1 MEGFGHFSAR
11 PYPDPWESPL
21 PRGDL
26 KSSERLCGPQTE
38 PMRGSW
44 AGTLGEWGEATAPW
58 SSPRSSPTLRP
69 RRPRSPDSPRESR
82 HQRDVA
88 RRPQDRARKHRTRS
102 RRLEDAWGEPRTQPQ
117 SLGSSGH
124 SPAWPQ
130 LSQVSP
136 QLPQP
141 SQHYPPAHGDSPSPY
156 PEGAYTPLSGPLGA
170 ENGQSGDPWAVPVY
184 RGLDRWSLSSLP
196 TEKSPAPAQEFR
208 TLSACV
214 YTPKRDGSERG
225 ASLAS
230 QYSQPSVSSKEM
242 QSQHTQIL
250 KNKLEEAVMSSRD
263 QKIVALV
270 LTRLKK
276 AQRMRELQQQAAVA
290 WEELKLS
297 DQKVQMTLERERKLL
312 LQQSREQW
320 QQKEQRKAHLSWE
333 QRVPRPRDSQAKNT
347 VQQENQ
353 CKVQSEDRD
362 TQPQEKL
369 ERPCPEAEHR
379 KQCQVQ
385 RLQEQEKMLQAQREQ
400 NSLELQKKLEQA
412 CHKKQ
417 LHITEGQKKVQEA
430 NLSSLVNYQARK
442 VLMDCQAKA
451 EELLR
456 KLSLEQSS
464 QRSQEI
470 HQSLIKE
477 RHRELREKA
486 RKEEQ
491 QFQQVKWR
499 AEESE
504 EQKVVHKRLLV
515 ELADQKIRQARG
527 NVRKSIRDKAQH
539 VRELNILREKNHH
552 ILKLKAEKEEKCH
565 VEGIKEAI
573 RKKEQRMEQIAR
585 EKDATLEEFQ
595 KISRASRR
603 DDVRALTNSFFD
615 QMLHDVA
622 VNKPDKISIFVKLTR
637 KRVQEFQIESHKAEE
652 IRNKK
657 RQQMQAAEENRPRAC
672 VIGW

>member
-11 PYPDPWESPL
+11 SYSDPWEPPL

-26 KSSERLCGPQTE
+26 SSSERLCGPQTE

-44 AGTLGEWGEATAPW
+44 AGALGEWGEATAPW
-58 SSPRSSPTLRP
+58 SPPRCSPTLRP
-69 RRPRSPDSPRESR
+69 RRPRTPDSPRESR
-82 HQRDVA
+82 HLRDVA

-102 RRLEDAWGEPRTQPQ
+102 RRLEEAWGEPRTQPQ
-117 SLGSSGH
+117 TLGSSRH

-130 LSQVSP
+130 QSQVSP
-136 QLPQP
+136 QQPQP
-141 SQHYPPAHGDSPSPY
+141 CQHYPPAHGDSPSPY

-170 ENGQSGDPWAVPVY
+170 ENGQSGDPWAVPVC

-196 TEKSPAPAQEFR
+196 TEKSPAPAAEFR
-208 TLSACV
+208 TLSACAFS
-214 YTPKRDGSERG
+214 PKRDGSDRV
-225 ASLAS
+225 ASLGS
-230 QYSQPSVSSKEM
+230 QCSQPSVSSKEM

-320 QQKEQRKAHLSWE
+320 QQKEQRKEQCKAHPSWE
-333 QRVPRPRDSQAKNT
+333 QRGPRQRDGQVKNT
-347 VQQENQ
+347 DRQENQ
-353 CKVQSEDRD
+353 GKAQREDRD
-362 TQPQEKL
+362 SQPQEKL
-369 ERPCPEAEHR
+369 ERARPEAEHR
-379 KQCQVQ
+379 KQRQAQ
-385 RLQEQEKMLQAQREQ
+385 RLQEQQKMLQAQQEQ
-400 NSLELQKKLEQA
+400 NRLELQKQLEQA
-412 CHKKQ
+412 GHKKQ
-417 LHITEGQKKVQEA
+417 LHATEGQKKVQEA

-456 KLSLEQSS
+456 KLSLEQSF

-499 AEESE
+499 AEELE
-504 EQKVVHKRLLV
+504 EQKAVHKRLLM

-595 KISRASRR
+595 KISQASRR

-615 QMLHDVA
+615 QMA
-622 VNKPDKISIFVKLTR
+622 
-637 KRVQEFQIESHKAEE
+637 QETHLQVG
-652 IRNKK
+652 
-657 RQQMQAAEENRPRAC
+657 QQR
-672 VIGW
+672 GGY

>member
-1 MEGFGHFSAR
+1 MEGFRHFSAR
-11 PYPDPWESPL
+11 PYPDPWEPPL

-26 KSSERLCGPQTE
+26 ASSERLCGPQTE
-38 PMRGSW
+38 PIGGSW

-58 SSPRSSPTLRP
+58 SPPCCSPTLRP
-69 RRPRSPDSPRESR
+69 RRPRSPDSLRESR
-82 HQRDVA
+82 HLRDVA

-117 SLGSSGH
+117 TLGSSRH
-124 SPAWPQ
+124 SPAWAQQSQGPPQ
-130 LSQVSP
+130 Q
-136 QLPQP
+136 PQP
-141 SQHYPPAHGDSPSPY
+141 CQHYPPAHGDSPSPY

-170 ENGQSGDPWAVPVY
+170 ENGQSGDPWAVPVC

-208 TLSACV
+208 TLSACA
-214 YTPKRDGSERG
+214 YTPKRDGGDRV

-230 QYSQPSVSSKEM
+230 QYSQPSVSSKE
-242 QSQHTQIL
+242 SHTQIL

-320 QQKEQRKAHLSWE
+320 QQKEQRKEQCKAHLSWE
-333 QRVPRPRDSQAKNT
+333 QRVPRLRDGQAKNA
-347 VQQENQ
+347 VRQENQ
-353 CKVQSEDRD
+353 CKVQAEDRD
-362 TQPQEKL
+362 TRPQEKL
-369 ERPCPEAEHR
+369 ERARPEAEHR
-379 KQCQVQ
+379 KQCQAQ
-385 RLQEQEKMLQAQREQ
+385 RLQQQEKILQAQREQ
-400 NSLELQKKLEQA
+400 SSLELQKKLEQA

-417 LHITEGQKKVQEA
+417 LHLTEGQKKVQEA

-456 KLSLEQSS
+456 KLSLEQSC

-491 QFQQVKWR
+491 QLQQAKWR

-504 EQKVVHKRLLV
+504 EQRMAHKRLLV

-527 NVRKSIRDKAQH
+527 NVRRSVRDKAQH

-585 EKDATLEEFQ
+585 EKEATLEEFQ

-603 DDVRALTNSFFD
+603 DEVRALTNSFFD
-615 QMLHDVA
+615 QMA
-622 VNKPDKISIFVKLTR
+622 
-637 KRVQEFQIESHKAEE
+637 QEAQLQAG
-652 IRNKK
+652 
-657 RQQMQAAEENRPRAC
+657 QQR
-672 VIGW
+672 GDY